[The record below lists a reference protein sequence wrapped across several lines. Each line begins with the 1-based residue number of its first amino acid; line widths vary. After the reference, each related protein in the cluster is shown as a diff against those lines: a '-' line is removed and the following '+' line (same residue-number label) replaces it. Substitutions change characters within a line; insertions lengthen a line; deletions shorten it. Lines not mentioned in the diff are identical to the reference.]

1 MDDRILILSIYADLC
16 PSALAL
22 AAPSLL
28 MRSERASPI
37 VFQKTKATTDEAST
51 RDFAPASGSTYG
63 LIELQSLPANTPTRL
78 PQEQEDYKKMRH
90 MVEDEIHNSP
100 TYLSSHSEFGDEESD
115 IAPKQ
120 KERPVKWRDLP
131 NKKQLAILTIARLSE
146 PLSQTSLQA
155 YMFYQLKSFDPN
167 LPEPSIYFQA
177 GLLQA
182 SFTAA
187 QFLTAMLWG
196 RFADADWGG
205 RKRVLLIGIL
215 GASVSCLGYGFS
227 SSFRSAVFFRM
238 LGGAMNGNP
247 GVTKTMV
254 SEIIREKRSVAC
266 VRSLKLKS
274 KANKQARFQSRAFL
288 LLPMCFNIGG
298 LLNYFVHIILLWAK
312 AKRAVRRHHRT
323 DPGRPPCKSCGEL
336 SKAVWG

>member
-1 MDDRILILSIYADLC
+1 
-16 PSALAL
+16 
-22 AAPSLL
+22 
-28 MRSERASPI
+28 MRSRRSSPI
-37 VFQKTKATTDEAST
+37 VFQQKKTITDEAST
-51 RDFAPASGSTYG
+51 RDFAADGSTYG
-63 LIELQSLPANTPTRL
+63 LIELRSLPANSPTR
-78 PQEQEDYKKMRH
+78 PFQEQEDSKRMH
-90 MVEDEIHNSP
+90 PMVEDEIPDPP
-100 TYLSSHSEFGDEESD
+100 TYLSSHSEFEDEENNFT
-115 IAPKQ
+115 PKQ
-120 KERPVKWRDLP
+120 KEKPVKWRDLP

-187 QFLTAMLWG
+187 QFLTALLWG

-205 RKRVLLIGIL
+205 RKTVLLIGIL

-254 SEIIREKRSVAC
+254 SEIIMEKKSVAFFY
-266 VRSLKLKS
+266 VKLK
-274 KANKQARFQSRAFL
+274 
-288 LLPMCFNIGG
+288 
-298 LLNYFVHIILLWAK
+298 AK
-312 AKRAVRRHHRT
+312 LT
-323 DPGRPPCKSCGEL
+323 DRPGFSHGHLSCCLCALISVGCL
-336 SKAVWG
+336 IFIAYSWG

>member
-1 MDDRILILSIYADLC
+1 MSSLAPHIVNKRERKKRCDKANLNSRKILHSRKLGSKFIKRCERVLLCQTWMIAFLSYQSDLC
-16 PSALAL
+16 SPALAP
-22 AAPSLL
+22 ASRSIL
-28 MRSERASPI
+28 MRSRRASPI
-37 VFQKTKATTDEAST
+37 VFQQTKAITAEVST

-63 LIELQSLPANTPTRL
+63 LIELRSLPASTPT
-78 PQEQEDYKKMRH
+78 PPFQEQEDSTRINH
-90 MVEDEIHNSP
+90 VAEDEIRSSP
-100 TYLSSHSEFGDEESD
+100 TYLSSHAELEHEEPD

-120 KERPVKWRDLP
+120 RERPVKWRDLP

-167 LPEPSIYFQA
+167 LPGTTIYFQA
-177 GLLQA
+177 GMLQA

-196 RFADADWGG
+196 RFSDADWGG
-205 RKRVLLIGIL
+205 RKRVLLIGVL

-227 SSFRSAVFFRM
+227 SSFRSAVFFRV

-247 GVTKTMV
+247 GVAKTMV

-266 VRSLKLKS
+266 CRS
-274 KANKQARFQSRAFL
+274 
-288 LLPMCFNIGG
+288 
-298 LLNYFVHIILLWAK
+298 
-312 AKRAVRRHHRT
+312 
-323 DPGRPPCKSCGEL
+323 
-336 SKAVWG
+336 